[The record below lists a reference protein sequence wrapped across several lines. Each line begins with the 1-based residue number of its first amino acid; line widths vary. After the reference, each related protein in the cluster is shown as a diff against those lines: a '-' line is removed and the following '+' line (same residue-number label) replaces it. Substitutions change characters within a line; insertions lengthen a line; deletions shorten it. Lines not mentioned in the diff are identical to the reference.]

1 MPHLEN
7 TEVVLVHWNIFEND
21 YRQDS
26 RVFCTFVPKKTIGK
40 LLDISPKDFIF
51 LKTFDLELS
60 YIEAYF
66 TDENSKPLEI
76 EDNLNL

>member
-21 YRQDS
+21 YQQES
-26 RVFCTFVPKKTIGK
+26 RVFCTFVPNKIIGK
-40 LLDISPKDFIF
+40 LLHISPKDFIF